1 MSEDQDPK
9 EEALSV
15 EEIAYW
21 NMIQNEALF
30 RILVRKGIT
39 SKEEF
44 IGEVHAVHDEYQKED
59 EGTGEGGSSE

>member
-1 MSEDQDPK
+1 MSESQDPNQ
-9 EEALSV
+9 EALSV

-39 SKEEF
+39 TKEEF
-44 IGEVHAVHDEYQKED
+44 ISEVHTVHDEYQKED
-59 EGTGEGGSSE
+59 EGGREGE

>member
-1 MSEDQDPK
+1 MSHDQEPN

-44 IGEVHAVHDEYQKED
+44 IGEVHTVHEEYQNED
-59 EGTGEGGSSE
+59 EGSGEGSA